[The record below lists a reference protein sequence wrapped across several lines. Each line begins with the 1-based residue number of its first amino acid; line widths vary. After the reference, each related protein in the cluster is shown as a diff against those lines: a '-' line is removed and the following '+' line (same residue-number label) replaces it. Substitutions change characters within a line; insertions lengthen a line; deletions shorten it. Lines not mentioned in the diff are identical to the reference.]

1 MTITFYGSKE
11 ELKSLEPTR
20 VDLTRTTGY
29 WFDHIHRTFLYSSI
43 RVGAGAR
50 RERERERER
59 EDVDGVC
66 AGAADA
72 GEGGGEDDD
81 GAAGHRAV
89 AEGGAQGGAQLRAAL
104 PRRLLRPHHL
114 PPRHQV
120 LPCPGRRPHRHR
132 HRFNHR
138 GLVACANAGTPHSN
152 GSQFFISLDRCDWLD
167 RKNTIFGKVT
177 GDSLYNLLRLGE
189 VETDK
194 DDRPLYPPPK
204 ILSVE
209 VLWNPFDDIIPR
221 QVIEKSHSSAKADA
235 EGQKQKAKAVKQL
248 NVLSFGEEVEEE
260 EDEAETI
267 KGKIK
272 SIHDVLDDPRF
283 LKEEAGK
290 EPLTVEE
297 VERKKGAILSVRE
310 ALSSKKGDSKDSEFN
325 YQETD
330 DHSDEDAD
338 DGDEAKFDARMRSR
352 ILRKRMEMGDITTRE
367 KLTADKSIRK
377 DSERSATSREIDGS
391 EHQIS
396 NKGEKL
402 SLKKKGIGS
411 EARAERMAK
420 ADADLQLLSHAEQER
435 HMQKQKKRRLH
446 GREEDTLSKLEKF
459 KAAFFK
465 EIPAPSTSNS
475 RGKEEEDHSGWHTN
489 RLKFIPE
496 PSEKN
501 GMARKD
507 DPNDYVVHD
516 PLLEKGKEKFNK
528 MQAKLKRR
536 EREWAGKS
544 LT

>member
-1 MTITFYGSKE
+1 MSTVYV
-11 ELKSLEPTR
+11 LEPPTR
-20 VDLTRTTGY
+20 GKVVVRTTMGPLDIELWPKEAPKAARNFVQLCLDGY
-29 WFDHIHRTFLYSSI
+29 YDRTIFHRVIKSFL
-43 RVGAGAR
+43 VQGG
-50 RERERERER
+50 
-59 EDVDGVC
+59 DPTGT
-66 AGAADA
+66 GT
-72 GEGGGEDDD
+72 GGESIY
-81 GAAGHRAV
+81 GAPFADEFHS
-89 AEGGAQGGAQLRAAL
+89 
-104 PRRLLRPHHL
+104 RL
-114 PPRHQV
+114 
-120 LPCPGRRPHRHR
+120 
-132 HRFNHR
+132 RFNHR

-377 DSERSATSREIDGS
+377 DSERSATREIDGS